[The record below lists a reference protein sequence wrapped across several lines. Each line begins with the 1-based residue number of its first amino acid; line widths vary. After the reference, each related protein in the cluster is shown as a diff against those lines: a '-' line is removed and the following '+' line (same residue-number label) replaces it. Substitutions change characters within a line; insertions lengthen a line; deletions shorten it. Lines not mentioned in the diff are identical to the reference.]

1 MQYQPTA
8 WFIHRTGLSVL
19 TALACLAIGTPA
31 ALAEPTQYPLTIEN
45 CGEALTFDKA
55 PTRTVAIGQSST
67 EILLSLGL
75 ADKIVGTAVWFG
87 PVLPG
92 YEAANAKIKR
102 LADNDPSFESVL
114 AQEPDLVTAEFEW
127 HVGPNGSVA
136 TRKQFSDLN
145 IPSYVAPADCVAK
158 DNSGGGDGV
167 RKEIFNMSLVYQ
179 EIHDMAQIFDVQ
191 DRGDALIADL
201 KKREAEAI
209 AKVAGS
215 KAKGLSMVF
224 WFSSPEV
231 NGDAYIAGKNGTPA
245 YIMETLG
252 AKNVVTTQEEWP
264 LASWESIAG
273 ANPQVIVLARMD
285 RRRYPA
291 DDAAVKLNFLAT
303 DPVTSKLDAVRQKHI
318 VIMDSQAMS
327 PTIRAVSGIEAV
339 AEGIKQF
346 GLTN

>member
-1 MQYQPTA
+1 MHINRNFQPA
-8 WFIHRTGLSVL
+8 GVMALA
-19 TALACLAIGTPA
+19 ALACLTLTGPA
-31 ALAEPTQYPLTIEN
+31 AIAAPTQYPLTIRN
-45 CGEALTFDKA
+45 CGETLTFDKA

-92 YEAANAKIKR
+92 YETANAKIKR

-136 TRKQFSDLN
+136 TRKQFSDLH

-158 DNSGGGDGV
+158 DNTGGGDGV
-167 RKEIFNMSLVYQ
+167 RKEMFNMSLVYQ
-179 EIHDMAQIFDVQ
+179 EIQDMAQIFDVQ
-191 DRGDALIADL
+191 DRGDELIANL
-201 KKREAEAI
+201 KKREAA
-209 AKVAGS
+209 ALATVAGS

-273 ANPQVIVLARMD
+273 ANPRVIVVAKMD
-285 RRRYPA
+285 RRRYAA
-291 DDAAVKLNFLAT
+291 DDIDVKLNFLET
-303 DPVTSKLDAVRQKHI
+303 DPVTSKLDAVRKKQI
-318 VIMDSQAMS
+318 VILDSQAMS

-339 AEGIKQF
+339 ADGIKKF